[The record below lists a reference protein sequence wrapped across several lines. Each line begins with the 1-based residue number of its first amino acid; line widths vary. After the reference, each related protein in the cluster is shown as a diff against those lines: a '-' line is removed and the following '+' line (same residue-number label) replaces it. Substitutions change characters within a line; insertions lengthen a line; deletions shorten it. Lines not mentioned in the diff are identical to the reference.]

1 MGDWCLR
8 GGLCAPRSTK
18 GDQHVLDRH
27 LALYNLLDDHFL
39 DHRHLLDDLA
49 QRLDGYLHLD
59 HLLDLDDLLHLDRLL
74 DDTVDVLDHLH
85 LGRVRGQG

>member
-1 MGDWCLR
+1 M
-8 GGLCAPRSTK
+8 
-18 GDQHVLDRH
+18 LDDLDGH

-39 DHRHLLDDLA
+39 DDGHLLDDLA
-49 QRLDGYLHLD
+49 QRLDGHLHLD
-59 HLLDLDDLLHLDRLL
+59 HLLHLDDLLHLDRLL